1 MARQASSSSSM
12 PAPAA
17 PDFRRE
23 ANGAVSISTRFH
35 TLSKTTIAGALG
47 PTTAYRAKVAWRAS
61 TSQWLL
67 LRELAFEL
75 AVAVERDLGVAFL
88 DLADDV
94 HHAAA
99 ADRGRR
105 LDGAVLAE
113 RRFELA
119 LGPALLLEQA
129 FHRVAVDRDGDRHL
143 VGHALRAVGN
153 VYAVACPGVDDRFG
167 LRRTGEQQAGHHPG
181 KNNNPGHRN
190 SLPSEMIPD
199 RLEHRLGLLLPNR
212 MPGLGDPNELRFR
225 NRLFEGI
232 TIKRRDQHVLAA
244 PHDQRLCRDTVQALR
259 QTTVGDG
266 EKQLAGHA
274 QPPRVHDQELLQ
286 ELGVFHVAARGQK
299 LLAGL

>member
-1 MARQASSSSSM
+1 MHWAPAPMTVATSSSSST
-12 PAPAA
+12 PARAPADCRA
-17 PDFRRE
+17 V
-23 ANGAVSISTRFH
+23 ANGAASGSQACRPCASTAIVGVR
-35 TLSKTTIAGALG
+35 G
-47 PTTAYRAKVAWRAS
+47 PTTACGASTAWRAS
-61 TSQWLL
+61 IWRWLP
-67 LRELAFEL
+67 LRKLAFEL

-199 RLEHRLGLLLPNR
+199 RAEHRRGLLLPNR
-212 MPGLGDPNELRFR
+212 MSGLGDPNELRFR

-232 TIKRRDQHVLAA
+232 TINRRDQHVLAT
-244 PHDQRLCRDTVQALR
+244 PHDQRLCRNTVQALR
-259 QTTVGDG
+259 QTTVGHG
-266 EKQLAGHA
+266 KKHL
-274 QPPRVHDQELLQ
+274 
-286 ELGVFHVAARGQK
+286 
-299 LLAGL
+299 